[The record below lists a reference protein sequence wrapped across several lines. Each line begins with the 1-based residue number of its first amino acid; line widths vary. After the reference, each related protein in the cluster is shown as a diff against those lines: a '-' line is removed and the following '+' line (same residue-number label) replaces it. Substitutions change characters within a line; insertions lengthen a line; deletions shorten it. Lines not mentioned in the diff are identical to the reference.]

1 MKKTPFIILTIA
13 AFMIVLTACSPKAT
27 ETPVTATTTTNYS
40 LISEGSLYPVDSL
53 DHYFNIPGQVAEVLV
68 QDGKQVEGGQALA
81 RLVETP
87 DVALALARAE
97 QEALAAQ
104 QALDDLQSSA
114 QVNLANSRLAVIQAQ
129 DALEQAQT
137 RLDGNDTAENQALL
151 DIVQAGLD
159 MAEQTL
165 QQLEASNGVD
175 PDLQAAAQARIASAN
190 AALTS
195 AQAARDAFTLKAN
208 TSGTIVDLTLKTG
221 QKIAA
226 GSPVVSVADYSAW
239 IIKTDNLTETD
250 VVNLTVG
257 QKVEVV
263 LDALPE
269 VTLSGEVTHIN
280 ARFEEKRGDITY
292 TVTILLSQSDPQ
304 MRWGM
309 TAAVSFL
316 P

>member
-1 MKKTPFIILTIA
+1 MKKTPFIILIIA
-13 AFMIVLTACSPKAT
+13 VFMIVLTACSPKAA
-27 ETPVTATTTTNYS
+27 ETPAVPTTTTTS
-40 LISEGSLYPVDSL
+40 LLISEGSLYPVDSL

-68 QDGKQVEGGQALA
+68 QDGEQVEAGQALA

-104 QALDDLQSSA
+104 QALDMLQTSA
-114 QVNLANSRLAVIQAQ
+114 ELNLANARLAIIQAQ
-129 DALEQAQT
+129 NEVEDAQT
-137 RLDGNDTAENQALL
+137 RLDDDDSEENQALL
-151 DIVQAGLD
+151 DVAQASLAL
-159 MAEQTL
+159 AEQTL
-165 QQLEASNGVD
+165 QQLEAGNGVD
-175 PDLQAAAQARIASAN
+175 PDLQAAAEARLTAAE

-195 AQAARDAFTLKAN
+195 AQAARDDFTLRAN
-208 TSGTIVDLTLKTG
+208 MAGAVVDLTLKEG
-221 QKIAA
+221 QKVAF
-226 GSPVVSVADYSAW
+226 GSLAISLADYSAW
-239 IIKTDNLTETD
+239 VIKTDNLTETD

-269 VTLSGEVTHIN
+269 ATLSGEVTHIN